1 MRSTSISCDSSISL
15 PIIRELSTAPCRRS
29 RAMPLTAPAMRWLDR
44 HPASFY
50 TCFFLFSMGLA
61 SLFDPVRELASSLLA
76 L

>member
-1 MRSTSISCDSSISL
+1 
-15 PIIRELSTAPCRRS
+15 
-29 RAMPLTAPAMRWLDR
+29 MPLTAPAMRWLDR